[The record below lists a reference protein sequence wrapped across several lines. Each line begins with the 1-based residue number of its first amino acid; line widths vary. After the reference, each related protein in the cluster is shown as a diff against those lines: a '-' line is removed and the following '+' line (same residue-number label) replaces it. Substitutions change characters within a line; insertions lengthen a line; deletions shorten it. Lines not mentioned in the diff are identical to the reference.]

1 MANNPI
7 ASGAL
12 AGSFL
17 PVDRGA
23 CYESA
28 AAPALTAVTKWD
40 IAALTATG
48 VTAYVT
54 GTHTPDQAVI
64 VLNDAA
70 VGKQVN
76 FVTEGEGFNADA
88 LTWPAAMDTYAKRLD
103 FAQKTKWTIR
113 KVQLQGNPSWA
124 A

>member
-7 ASGAL
+7 ASGSL
-12 AGSFL
+12 VGSFV
-17 PVDRGA
+17 PVDTAA
-23 CYESA
+23 CYETA
-28 AAPALTAVTKWD
+28 ASVALTALTKWQ

-54 GTHTPDQAVI
+54 GTHTPDMAVI
-64 VLNDAA
+64 VMNDAA
-70 VGKQVN
+70 VGKAVN
-76 FVTEGEGFNADA
+76 FVTEGEGFNVDS
-88 LTWPAAMDTYAKRLD
+88 LTWPAAVNTYALRLE